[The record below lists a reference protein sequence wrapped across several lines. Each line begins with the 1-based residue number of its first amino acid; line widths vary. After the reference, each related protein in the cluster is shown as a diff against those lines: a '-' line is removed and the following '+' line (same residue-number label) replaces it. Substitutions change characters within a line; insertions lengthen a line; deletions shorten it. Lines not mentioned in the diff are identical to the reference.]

1 MVVVVLG
8 GGIKNGPKKSDI
20 FYGWPLRK
28 SNIGSTH
35 NVIYYNSEIY
45 CFEVGVTEN
54 KRLVIDRC
62 VNLALWFWNWLLDSV
77 NKIDIM
83 KF

>member
-1 MVVVVLG
+1 MEYFRGGGEGGLEFRFCKILKGGGGGGKG

-35 NVIYYNSEIY
+35 NVIYYNSKSIVAKWE
-45 CFEVGVTEN
+45 
-54 KRLVIDRC
+54 
-62 VNLALWFWNWLLDSV
+62 
-77 NKIDIM
+77 
-83 KF
+83 